1 MSLSD
6 DKIQNP
12 VVREHI
18 IFEGTRILDSRIL
31 SSHSQHIAL
40 VKIIT
45 RITSTVFDQRS
56 KHYDFLL
63 QGFTEK
69 LMNGDVQSE
78 RKTWFFFGS
87 QEQLNK
93 LKHMSGFGPVASD
106 SQVFFLNNFTN

>member
-1 MSLSD
+1 MSD
-6 DKIQNP
+6 DKIQNS
-12 VVREHI
+12 VGRKHIFLKVREYW
-18 IFEGTRILDSRIL
+18 ILESYR
-31 SSHSQHIAL
+31 HIANISPWL
-40 VKIIT
+40 
-45 RITSTVFDQRS
+45 RS
-56 KHYDFLL
+56 LLASLPLSLIRGVNIMIFFL
-63 QGFTEK
+63 QDFTEK